1 MAGGKH
7 VSQTAVDVASWHNAR
22 AQLGVFKGT
31 WHNARAQLGVFKGTE
46 TAALPTLGIEGRF
59 SAALQT

>member
-7 VSQTAVDVASWHNAR
+7 VSQTAVDVAS
-22 AQLGVFKGT
+22 